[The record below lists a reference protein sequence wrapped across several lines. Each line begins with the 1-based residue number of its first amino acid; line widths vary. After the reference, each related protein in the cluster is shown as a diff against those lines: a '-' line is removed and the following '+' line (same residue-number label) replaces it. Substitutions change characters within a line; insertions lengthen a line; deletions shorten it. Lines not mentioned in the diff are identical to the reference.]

1 MSFKK
6 FLTSLT
12 LGILAFS
19 LVACTSVETKPSDV
33 KASDED
39 EFVSSAVE
47 ETSSSEQVTITKEEY
62 KKIKNDMTYEEVKK
76 IVGGDG
82 EAYYEAGDEDTDTHV
97 VNYMWHGEDEFSTAS
112 ITCMGK
118 DKKVI
123 SKAQGGLK

>member
-62 KKIKNDMTYEEVKK
+62 KIIKWIRALFY
-76 IVGGDG
+76 
-82 EAYYEAGDEDTDTHV
+82 
-97 VNYMWHGEDEFSTAS
+97 
-112 ITCMGK
+112 
-118 DKKVI
+118 
-123 SKAQGGLK
+123 